1 MNISQTGAAKAVP
14 VCYFPYEKGD
24 NMQLTS
30 RQKEI
35 TRIVREN
42 GPITGEM
49 IAERLHV
56 TRSALRGDLAVL
68 LSGEVIAARRRLGY
82 YYLGGGEDPAAAEI
96 RSCTAESCMSRP
108 VLVNADS
115 NAYDAAVLLFTEDIG
130 TLFVGKEDDV
140 LGVVSRKDLLKSAM
154 GREDLAKV
162 PISMVMT
169 SRSKMI
175 YAEPDEDMVSIAQKL
190 IDYEID
196 CLPVGTFKDVN
207 GEKKFQL
214 KGRISKTIITRLFL
228 ELGRGKR

>member
-1 MNISQTGAAKAVP
+1 
-14 VCYFPYEKGD
+14 
-24 NMQLTS
+24 MQLTS

-130 TLFVGKEDDV
+130 TLFVGKKMTYWALYPGKTFEICHGQGRPGQSAHFHGHDIPFQN
-140 LGVVSRKDLLKSAM
+140 DLRRARRRH
-154 GREDLAKV
+154 GFHC
-162 PISMVMT
+162 
-169 SRSKMI
+169 
-175 YAEPDEDMVSIAQKL
+175 AET
-190 IDYEID
+190 Y
-196 CLPVGTFKDVN
+196 
-207 GEKKFQL
+207 
-214 KGRISKTIITRLFL
+214 RL
-228 ELGRGKR
+228 

>member
-1 MNISQTGAAKAVP
+1 
-14 VCYFPYEKGD
+14 
-24 NMQLTS
+24 MQLTS

-96 RSCTAESCMSRP
+96 RSCSAE
-108 VLVNADS
+108 S

-130 TLFVGKEDDV
+130 TLFVGKPDAV
-140 LGVVSRKDLLKSAM
+140 MGVVSRKDLLKTAM
-154 GREDLAKV
+154 GRENLTKV

-175 YAEPDEDMVSIAQKL
+175 FAEPDEDMVSVAQKL

-196 CLPVGTFKDVN
+196 CLPVGIFQDAE
-207 GEKKFQL
+207 GEKKFKL
-214 KGRISKTIITRLFL
+214 MGRISKTNITRLFL
-228 ELGRGKR
+228 DLGTKKR

>member
-1 MNISQTGAAKAVP
+1 
-14 VCYFPYEKGD
+14 
-24 NMQLTS
+24 MQLTS

-108 VLVNADS
+108 VLVSAES

-130 TLFVGKEDDV
+130 TLFVGKPDDV
-140 LGVVSRKDLLKSAM
+140 MGVVSRKDLLKTAM
-154 GREDLAKV
+154 GRENLTKV

-169 SRSKMI
+169 SRSSQSRTKTWYPLPKSSLTMRST
-175 YAEPDEDMVSIAQKL
+175 V
-190 IDYEID
+190 
-196 CLPVGTFKDVN
+196 CLSAFFRMPRARRN
-207 GEKKFQL
+207 
-214 KGRISKTIITRLFL
+214 SS
-228 ELGRGKR
+228 

>member
-1 MNISQTGAAKAVP
+1 
-14 VCYFPYEKGD
+14 
-24 NMQLTS
+24 MQLTS

-82 YYLGGGEDPAAAEI
+82 YYLGGGEDPAASAV
-96 RSCTAESCMSRP
+96 RSCTAEQYMSRP
-108 VLVNADS
+108 ILVDGDA
-115 NAYDAAVLLFTEDIG
+115 NAYDAAVMLFTEDVG
-130 TLFVGKEDDV
+130 TLFVGKADDV
-140 LGVVSRKDLLKSAM
+140 MGVVSRKDLLKSAM

-175 YAEPDEDMVSIAQKL
+175 YAEPDEDMVSVAQKL

-196 CLPVGTFKDVN
+196 CLPVGTFQDIG
-207 GEKKFQL
+207 GEKKFVLQ
-214 KGRISKTIITRLFL
+214 GRISKTNITRFL
-228 ELGRGKR
+228 LDLGQGKR

>member
-1 MNISQTGAAKAVP
+1 
-14 VCYFPYEKGD
+14 
-24 NMQLTS
+24 MQLTG
-30 RQKEI
+30 RQQEI

-49 IAERLHV
+49 IAQRLHV

-96 RSCTAESCMSRP
+96 RSCTAEDCMSRP
-108 VLVNADS
+108 ILVGAES

-130 TLFVGKEDDV
+130 TQ
-140 LGVVSRKDLLKSAM
+140 GVVSRKDLLKAAM
-154 GREDLAKV
+154 GRDDLAKV

-175 YAEPDEDMVSIAQKL
+175 YAEPKEDLVSIAQKMM
-190 IDYEID
+190 DYEVD
-196 CLPVGTFKDVN
+196 CLPVGTFKNVGNDR
-207 GEKKFQL
+207 KFVL
-214 KGRISKTIITRLFL
+214 IGRVSKTNITRLFL
-228 ELGRGKR
+228 ELGKGGRK

>member
-1 MNISQTGAAKAVP
+1 
-14 VCYFPYEKGD
+14 
-24 NMQLTS
+24 MQLTG
-30 RQKEI
+30 RQQEI

-49 IAERLHV
+49 IAQRLHV

-96 RSCTAESCMSRP
+96 RSCTAEDCMSRP
-108 VLVNADS
+108 ILVGAES

-130 TLFVGKEDDV
+130 TLFVGKKDDIQ
-140 LGVVSRKDLLKSAM
+140 GVVSRKDLLKAAM
-154 GREDLAKV
+154 GRDDLAKV

-175 YAEPDEDMVSIAQKL
+175 YAEPKEDLVSIAQKMM
-190 IDYEID
+190 DYEVD
-196 CLPVGTFKDVN
+196 CLPVGTFKMWEMTGNLFLSGVYR
-207 GEKKFQL
+207 K
-214 KGRISKTIITRLFL
+214 RISPVSFGIGERRQKIINGKTTAGLCRFRFSRRN
-228 ELGRGKR
+228 GGKCG

>member
-1 MNISQTGAAKAVP
+1 
-14 VCYFPYEKGD
+14 
-24 NMQLTS
+24 MQLTS

-35 TRIVREN
+35 TRIVREC

-49 IAERLHV
+49 IAERLNV

-82 YYLGGGEDPAAAEI
+82 YYLGGGEDPAAAAI
-96 RSCTAESCMSRP
+96 RTATAEECMSRP
-108 VLVNADS
+108 VLVDAES

-130 TLFVGKEDDV
+130 TIFVGKKDDV
-140 LGVVSRKDLLKSAM
+140 MGVVSRKDLLKAAM
-154 GREDLAKV
+154 GREDLVKV

-175 YAEPDEDMVSIAQKL
+175 TAEPDEDLVSIAQKL

-196 CLPVGTFKDVN
+196 CLPVGTFKDVG
-207 GEKKFQL
+207 GEKKFHL
-214 KGRISKTIITRLFL
+214 LGRISKTNITRLLL

>member
-1 MNISQTGAAKAVP
+1 
-14 VCYFPYEKGD
+14 
-24 NMQLTS
+24 MQLTS

-108 VLVNADS
+108 VLVSAES

-130 TLFVGKEDDV
+130 TLFVGKPDDV
-140 LGVVSRKDLLKSAM
+140 MGVVSRKDLLKTAM
-154 GREDLAKV
+154 CRENLTKV

-175 YAEPDEDMVSIAQKL
+175 FAEPDEDMVSVAQKL

-196 CLPVGTFKDVN
+196 CLPVGIFQDAD
-207 GEKKFQL
+207 GEKKFKL
-214 KGRISKTIITRLFL
+214 MGRISKTNITRLFL
-228 ELGRGKR
+228 DLGTKKR

>member
-1 MNISQTGAAKAVP
+1 
-14 VCYFPYEKGD
+14 
-24 NMQLTS
+24 MQLTG

-68 LSGEVIAARRRLGY
+68 LSGEIIAARRRLGY

-108 VLVNADS
+108 IVVNVDT

-140 LGVVSRKDLLKSAM
+140 LGVVSRKDLLKAAM

-175 YAEPDEDMVSIAQKL
+175 YAEPKEDMVSISQIEEETSDICFRNTAL
-190 IDYEID
+190 ENEFL
-196 CLPVGTFKDVN
+196 LPSHVFKGAYGQAVN
-207 GEKKFQL
+207 LVVDE
-214 KGRISKTIITRLFL
+214 FL
-228 ELGRGKR
+228 GNGDHIFFRFGVDHLRAGNG

>member
-1 MNISQTGAAKAVP
+1 
-14 VCYFPYEKGD
+14 
-24 NMQLTS
+24 MQLTG
-30 RQKEI
+30 RQQEI

-49 IAERLHV
+49 IAQRLHV

-96 RSCTAESCMSRP
+96 RSCTAEDCMSRP
-108 VLVNADS
+108 ILVGAES

-130 TLFVGKEDDV
+130 TLFVGKKDDIQ
-140 LGVVSRKDLLKSAM
+140 GVVSRKDLLKAAM
-154 GREDLAKV
+154 GRDDLAKV

-175 YAEPDEDMVSIAQKL
+175 YAEPKEDLVSIAQKMM
-190 IDYEID
+190 DYEKVD
-196 CLPVGTFKDVN
+196 MSSATVPLCGRRREGKLCSLPADNRKSRGSF
-207 GEKKFQL
+207 G
-214 KGRISKTIITRLFL
+214 KTVLSQ
-228 ELGRGKR
+228 GK